1 MPYLGFSL
9 FFLKIIWLGVQGHF
23 HVAGVFAGG
32 DSKKLTGPAIG
43 TELKELL
50 RLLVICMH
58 FSKKPYP
65 LFLEIMG
72 FTSDHVLIQEGK
84 AGVISALLLRDTP
97 RHTGSEIIS
106 FSKHFFV

>member
-1 MPYLGFSL
+1 M
-9 FFLKIIWLGVQGHF
+9 QGHF
-23 HVAGVFAGG
+23 HVAGVFAGE
-32 DSKKLTGPAIG
+32 DSTHLTGPAIA

-65 LFLEIMG
+65 LFLEITG

-84 AGVISALLLRDTP
+84 AGVIFLILDKYGKRILKSFPLRVFAQGSVCRKRLINCCSFVDT
-97 RHTGSEIIS
+97 
-106 FSKHFFV
+106 